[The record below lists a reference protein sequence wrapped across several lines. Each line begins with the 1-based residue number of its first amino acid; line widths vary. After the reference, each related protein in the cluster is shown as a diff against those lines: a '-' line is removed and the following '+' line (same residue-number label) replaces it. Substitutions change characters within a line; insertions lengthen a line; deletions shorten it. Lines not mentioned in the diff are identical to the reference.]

1 MAYISAKKIKKTYG
15 PKLIF
20 DNVSFEINN
29 KDRIALVGRNGT
41 GKSTIFKIITGNENY
56 DSGELYVKKDLKI
69 GYLEQE
75 PDYGDKSVRE
85 VINLAKQVESVY
97 DTLDVP
103 DETKEVLDVHDELKQ
118 VLTVPGEEF
127 KLVVEYSTDLNSGT
141 EWTIT
146 APKKLTTKTY
156 TQGLDSDTKVYIDN
170 IHTDVSTVSDYTM
183 MNGILQDSMDDRIH
197 NSLMLGFPIS
207 DDVSHIGINQIEGQN
222 DTFVSGSVY
231 AFNGDASGSYSERRF
246 EESDY
251 LEKGVYGS
259 LISSSYGL
267 LIQKRDNEP
276 YGVDV
281 DSTIVVYADNEVEIY
296 DVDEGEIVTYRYD
309 RDGSRE
315 EVSKVKVKD
324 K

>member
-1 MAYISAKKIKKTYG
+1 MKKRR
-15 PKLIF
+15 
-20 DNVSFEINN
+20 SFMNKINQLN
-29 KDRIALVGRNGT
+29 GRKIRNILASSVVLGT
-41 GKSTIFKIITGNENY
+41 LTLTGC
-56 DSGELYVKKDLKI
+56 
-69 GYLEQE
+69 
-75 PDYGDKSVRE
+75 GDQKE
-85 VINLAKQVESVY
+85 MAKQVESVY

-103 DETKEVLDVHDELKQ
+103 DETKEVLDVHDGLKQ

-127 KLVVEYSTDLNSGT
+127 KLVVEYSADLNSGT

-231 AFNGDASGSYSERRF
+231 AFNGYAGGSYSERRF
-246 EESDY
+246 EECDY
-251 LEKGVYGS
+251 LGAGVYGS

-267 LIQKRDNEP
+267 LIQKGDNEP

-281 DSTIVVYADNEVEIY
+281 DSTIVVYVDNEVEIY

>member
-1 MAYISAKKIKKTYG
+1 MNKISQMNEKK
-15 PKLIF
+15 L
-20 DNVSFEINN
+20 
-29 KDRIALVGRNGT
+29 RNILTSSVVLATLTLT
-41 GKSTIFKIITGNENY
+41 GCANQKEM
-56 DSGELYVKKDLKI
+56 
-69 GYLEQE
+69 
-75 PDYGDKSVRE
+75 
-85 VINLAKQVESVY
+85 AKQVESIY

-103 DETKEVLDVHDELKQ
+103 NKTMQILDVHDGLKQ
-118 VLTVPGEEF
+118 ILTVPSEKF
-127 KLVVEYSTDLNSGT
+127 NLVVEYSTDLNSET

-170 IHTDVSTVSDYTM
+170 IHTDVSTVSDYTI

-207 DDVSHIGINQIEGQN
+207 DDVSHISINQIEGQN

-231 AFNGDASGSYSERRF
+231 AFNGYANGSFSERRF

-267 LIQKRDNEP
+267 LIQKGDNEP

-281 DSTIVVYADNEVEIY
+281 DSTIVIYADNEVEIY
-296 DVDEGEIVTYRYD
+296 DTDEQEIITYRYN
-309 RDGSRE
+309 RDGNRE
-315 EVSKVKVKD
+315 EVAKVKVKE

>member
-1 MAYISAKKIKKTYG
+1 M
-15 PKLIF
+15 
-20 DNVSFEINN
+20 
-29 KDRIALVGRNGT
+29 
-41 GKSTIFKIITGNENY
+41 
-56 DSGELYVKKDLKI
+56 
-69 GYLEQE
+69 
-75 PDYGDKSVRE
+75 
-85 VINLAKQVESVY
+85 AKQVESVY

-103 DETKEVLDVHDELKQ
+103 DETKEVLDVHDGLKQ

-156 TQGLDSDTKVYIDN
+156 TQGLDSGTKVYIDN

-231 AFNGDASGSYSERRF
+231 AFNGYAGGSYSERRF
-246 EESDY
+246 EECDY
-251 LEKGVYGS
+251 LGAGVYGS

-267 LIQKRDNEP
+267 LI
-276 YGVDV
+276 
-281 DSTIVVYADNEVEIY
+281 
-296 DVDEGEIVTYRYD
+296 
-309 RDGSRE
+309 
-315 EVSKVKVKD
+315 
-324 K
+324 

>member
-1 MAYISAKKIKKTYG
+1 MKKRR
-15 PKLIF
+15 
-20 DNVSFEINN
+20 SFMNKINQLN
-29 KDRIALVGRNGT
+29 GRKIRNILASSVVLGT
-41 GKSTIFKIITGNENY
+41 LTLTGC
-56 DSGELYVKKDLKI
+56 
-69 GYLEQE
+69 
-75 PDYGDKSVRE
+75 GDQKE
-85 VINLAKQVESVY
+85 MAKQVESVY

-103 DETKEVLDVHDELKQ
+103 DETKEVLDVYDGLKQ

-127 KLVVEYSTDLNSGT
+127 KLVVEYSADLNSGT
-141 EWTIT
+141 KWTIT

-231 AFNGDASGSYSERRF
+231 AFNGYAGGSYSERRF
-246 EESDY
+246 EECDY
-251 LEKGVYGS
+251 LGAGVYGS

-267 LIQKRDNEP
+267 LIQKGDNEP

>member
-1 MAYISAKKIKKTYG
+1 MNKINQ
-15 PKLIF
+15 L
-20 DNVSFEINN
+20 N
-29 KDRIALVGRNGT
+29 GRKIRNILASSVVLGT
-41 GKSTIFKIITGNENY
+41 LTLTGC
-56 DSGELYVKKDLKI
+56 
-69 GYLEQE
+69 
-75 PDYGDKSVRE
+75 GDQKE
-85 VINLAKQVESVY
+85 MAKQVESVY

-103 DETKEVLDVHDELKQ
+103 DETKEVLDVHDGLKQ

-127 KLVVEYSTDLNSGT
+127 KLVVEYSADLNSGT

-146 APKKLTTKTY
+146 APKKLTTKTH

-231 AFNGDASGSYSERRF
+231 AFNGYAGGSYSERRF
-246 EESDY
+246 EECDY
-251 LEKGVYGS
+251 LGAGVYGS

-267 LIQKRDNEP
+267 LIQKGDNEP

>member
-1 MAYISAKKIKKTYG
+1 MKKRRDFMNK
-15 PKLIF
+15 
-20 DNVSFEINN
+20 INQLN
-29 KDRIALVGRNGT
+29 GRKIRNILASSVVLGT
-41 GKSTIFKIITGNENY
+41 LTLTGC
-56 DSGELYVKKDLKI
+56 
-69 GYLEQE
+69 
-75 PDYGDKSVRE
+75 GDQKE
-85 VINLAKQVESVY
+85 MAKQVESVY

-103 DETKEVLDVHDELKQ
+103 DETKEVLDVHDGLKQ

-127 KLVVEYSTDLNSGT
+127 KLVVEYSADLNSGT

-231 AFNGDASGSYSERRF
+231 AFNGYAGGSYSERRF
-246 EESDY
+246 EECDY
-251 LEKGVYGS
+251 LGAGVYGS

-267 LIQKRDNEP
+267 LIQKGDNEP

>member
-1 MAYISAKKIKKTYG
+1 MKKRR
-15 PKLIF
+15 
-20 DNVSFEINN
+20 SFMNKINQLN
-29 KDRIALVGRNGT
+29 GRKIRNILASSVVLGT
-41 GKSTIFKIITGNENY
+41 LTLTGC
-56 DSGELYVKKDLKI
+56 
-69 GYLEQE
+69 
-75 PDYGDKSVRE
+75 GDQKE
-85 VINLAKQVESVY
+85 MAKQVESVY

-103 DETKEVLDVHDELKQ
+103 DETKEVLDVHDGLKQ

-127 KLVVEYSTDLNSGT
+127 KLVVEYSADLNSGT

-231 AFNGDASGSYSERRF
+231 AFNGYAGGSYSERRF
-246 EESDY
+246 EECDY
-251 LEKGVYGS
+251 LGAGVYGS

-267 LIQKRDNEP
+267 LIQKGDNEP